1 MEMKG
6 IMGGFYRISE
16 WIMRLAVIN
25 LLWIICSIPF
35 AFLVLT
41 ALLSTGVEGV
51 DATQSFLSW
60 MFLAL
65 VAAPFTLFPAT
76 AAMFGVARKWVMGDV
91 DVPLF
96 KTFFVNY
103 KQNYV
108 QSMIGGILY
117 ALLFAIMIVDYRVY
131 MSNPDL
137 QLVSYIFIGLLLLL
151 SISVFNF
158 FSMVVHYHMKTFQ
171 LIKNAILITI
181 GRPLRSF
188 STAIVSGFI
197 LYISFMQVTFL
208 IPFFMGSIIAYFAF
222 WNFYLVYQKVQAQME
237 EKNRLAEE
245 DADVVDS
252 ELGEGKQK

>member
-6 IMGGFYRISE
+6 VMGGFYRISE

-41 ALLSTGVEGV
+41 AFLSTGVEGV
-51 DATQSFLSW
+51 DVTQSFFSW
-60 MFLAL
+60 IFLAIL
-65 VAAPFTLFPAT
+65 ASPFTLFPAT
-76 AAMFGVARKWVMGDV
+76 TAMFGVARKWVMGDV

-96 KTFFVNY
+96 KTYFRNY
-103 KQNYV
+103 KENYL

-131 MSNPDL
+131 MNNPSL
-137 QLVSYIFIGLLLLL
+137 QIVSYIFIGLMLLL

-171 LIKNAILITI
+171 LLKNAILITI
-181 GRPLRSF
+181 GRPFRSF
-188 STAIVSGFI
+188 STAIVSGFVF
-197 LYISFMQVTFL
+197 YISFTKFTFL

-222 WNFYLVYQKVQAQME
+222 WNFYLVYQKVQDQME
-237 EKNRLAEE
+237 AKKRQAEE
-245 DADVVDS
+245 EADLVDN
-252 ELGEGKQK
+252 ELEKGTKK

>member
-1 MEMKG
+1 MEMRG
-6 IMGGFYRISE
+6 IMGGFYRLSE

-25 LLWIICSIPF
+25 LLWVVCSIPF

-41 ALLSTGVEGV
+41 AFLSTGIENIDV
-51 DATQSFLSW
+51 AQSFFSW

-65 VAAPFTLFPAT
+65 VVAPFTLFPAT
-76 AAMFGVARKWVMGDV
+76 AAMFGVARKWVMGDL

-96 KTFFVNY
+96 KTFFRNY
-103 KQNYV
+103 KENYV
-108 QSMIGGILY
+108 QSMVGGILY

-131 MSNPDL
+131 MNNPSL
-137 QLVSYIFIGLLLLL
+137 QIVSYIFIGLMLLL

-171 LIKNAILITI
+171 LLKNAILITI

-188 STAIVSGFI
+188 STAIVAGFI
-197 LYISFMQVTFL
+197 LYISFTKFTFL
-208 IPFFMGSIIAYFAF
+208 IPFFMGSVIAYFAF
-222 WNFYLVYQKVQAQME
+222 WNFYLVYQKVQLQLE

-245 DADVVDS
+245 EADIVDT
-252 ELGEGKQK
+252 ELGDGAKK